1 MVLRTAGSTSLVVCG
16 QQVNGMR
23 MSPSRMYL
31 FEGQQLVDTYM
42 LPQEAEAADMDENG
56 LRAVVAVEKNKKQC
70 IDVYSLQY
78 GKIEFEC
85 ESANH
90 ELEYHREYISID

>member
-1 MVLRTAGSTSLVVCG
+1 
-16 QQVNGMR
+16 MR

-70 IDVYSLQY
+70 IDVYSLQS

>member
-1 MVLRTAGSTSLVVCG
+1 M
-16 QQVNGMR
+16 GMN
-23 MSPSRMYL
+23 PSRMYL

-42 LPQEAEAADMDENG
+42 LPQEVEAADMVENG

-70 IDVYSLQY
+70 IDVYSLQS

-90 ELEYHREYISID
+90 ELEYHREYIWID

>member
-1 MVLRTAGSTSLVVCG
+1 
-16 QQVNGMR
+16 MR

-70 IDVYSLQY
+70 IDVYSLQS

-85 ESANH
+85 E
-90 ELEYHREYISID
+90 